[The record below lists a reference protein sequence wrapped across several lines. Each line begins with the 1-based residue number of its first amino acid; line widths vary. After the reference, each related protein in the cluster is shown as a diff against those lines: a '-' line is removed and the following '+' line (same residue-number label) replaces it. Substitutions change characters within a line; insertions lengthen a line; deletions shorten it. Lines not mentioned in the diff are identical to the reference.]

1 MKMGISLEEQN
12 GGWDTSAAGHGG
24 VYDLVSAAMN
34 ARSTEERIRAV
45 EALGKSDDP
54 RAVRPLVDLLADKV
68 TEVRLCATASLG
80 HLKSGRPVDDLIDK
94 LRDREETPAIRR
106 QAAVSLAAIRSTG
119 AIRGLRDF
127 AVDEDEDSGLR
138 REAENL
144 LTGIDTW

>member
-1 MKMGISLEEQN
+1 
-12 GGWDTSAAGHGG
+12 
-24 VYDLVSAAMN
+24 MN

-45 EALGKSDDP
+45 EALCKSDDT
-54 RAVRPLVDLLADKV
+54 REVRPLVDLLADKV
-68 TEVRLCATASLG
+68 TDVRLCATASLG